1 MALSKDTL
9 FYSLSTWGRRLIG
22 LVTAPV
28 LIAYLTPDDYGY
40 ISLVNT
46 LASFCSILGL
56 LAIVDQGLPRFFIDS
71 KDELEKKGFVTSS
84 FFISGVGVLLMVL
97 IILGST
103 PLVPLFIKDINVPL
117 VFTSLIALI
126 CMSQS
131 FQYIGSNMLKW
142 TFQSPL
148 FTKITIVQTVIG
160 AGLTLG
166 GVIFLGWRAKGVL
179 LAGAVV
185 ALGAGAWANLSV
197 KEYVRPS
204 LISPKKLKELVAY
217 SWPLLGINV
226 FAFFTRSLDRIFLAS
241 MASMAAVGIFS
252 VSYTIATLFETLVGG
267 FFFAWGPYVLSTFRE
282 AWAPKRYA
290 QFFTIFSCLGVI
302 SIIVL
307 GLWASPVVTLLRRDE
322 AYREIGVFVPWIL
335 SGMLLYYLGG
345 YFAPGPSIKKKTHW
359 KLIAFILAAI
369 TNTVFNYTLIP
380 RIGILGAG
388 IATTI
393 SSLVAGS
400 FNQVVSNRMYFVP
413 NRWKF
418 SFLVILLFTICIS
431 TLQHRSFAYCI
442 MGISIPRRIFL
453 TIGLVIV
460 GGLPFYKDIQAS
472 GLIKEVTAKI
482 INKYSGTIFGTR
494 G

>member
-185 ALGAGAWANLSV
+185 TLGAGAWANLSV

-241 MASMAAVGIFS
+241 MASMAAVRTS
-252 VSYTIATLFETLVGG
+252 GG
-267 FFFAWGPYVLSTFRE
+267 
-282 AWAPKRYA
+282 
-290 QFFTIFSCLGVI
+290 
-302 SIIVL
+302 
-307 GLWASPVVTLLRRDE
+307 
-322 AYREIGVFVPWIL
+322 
-335 SGMLLYYLGG
+335 
-345 YFAPGPSIKKKTHW
+345 
-359 KLIAFILAAI
+359 
-369 TNTVFNYTLIP
+369 
-380 RIGILGAG
+380 
-388 IATTI
+388 
-393 SSLVAGS
+393 
-400 FNQVVSNRMYFVP
+400 
-413 NRWKF
+413 
-418 SFLVILLFTICIS
+418 
-431 TLQHRSFAYCI
+431 
-442 MGISIPRRIFL
+442 
-453 TIGLVIV
+453 
-460 GGLPFYKDIQAS
+460 
-472 GLIKEVTAKI
+472 
-482 INKYSGTIFGTR
+482 
-494 G
+494 